1 MSSKK
6 RFYRFCLKKHSF
18 KYIIIE
24 NEWVKEAK
32 MVRIEKNS
40 ASNANVSLYSISV
53 LSIRRCAVLTWVLF
67 RFVPVFVCVLI
78 AETLFC
84 CTQSSESISPNM
96 ESNCRTRTELSPLL
110 VESMPEYSMLL
121 QATFY
126 HKLRINCCYWLS
138 NASEMPYRTR
148 IRFDFVPLAT
158 IHTSTVRFWF
168 FRCCLPLICN
178 WTQNINI
185 QNTNSLVQTFCHR
198 HIGFCCC
205 LLFICR
211 CFGRDWIIEFVYR
224 TKLQVHAYWS
234 SDRNIN
240 RRHENKYGVW
250 KSISQNCWNCRRRYK
265 IYMKLNDK
273 QMRYWWNLELF
284 IFLET
289 ARETLIF
296 WILIEH
302 VRLERIE
309 RPGSFRN
316 NKVTIW
322 LLQLIHLSILSS
334 SKNSQVYT
342 KLSSTKTES
351 SGHENSVFV
360 LWLEFFIQFLINYQ
374 LNTET
379 KAIQSF

>member
-1 MSSKK
+1 MQTSHFIPFPCYLFGAVPCWLSFRSS
-6 RFYRFCLKKHSF
+6 FCVCAYCRDTILLHTIIREHFAKHG
-18 KYIIIE
+18 IE
-24 NEWVKEAK
+24 LQG
-32 MVRIEKNS
+32 
-40 ASNANVSLYSISV
+40 SNW
-53 LSIRRCAVLTWVLF
+53 T
-67 RFVPVFVCVLI
+67 VPVVSRIDAGIFDV
-78 AETLFC
+78 
-84 CTQSSESISPNM
+84 
-96 ESNCRTRTELSPLL
+96 
-110 VESMPEYSMLL
+110 L

-185 QNTNSLVQTFCHR
+185 QHTNSLVQTFCHR

-211 CFGRDWIIEFVYR
+211 CFGRDWIIEFVYL

-234 SDRNIN
+234 SDRSIN
-240 RRHENKYGVW
+240 RRHGNKYGVW

-296 WILIEH
+296 WILIEY

-342 KLSSTKTES
+342 KLSSTKTEG

>member
-1 MSSKK
+1 MNGWRKQTWF
-6 RFYRFCLKKHSF
+6 R
-18 KYIIIE
+18 
-24 NEWVKEAK
+24 W
-32 MVRIEKNS
+32 EKNS

-96 ESNCRTRTELSPLL
+96 ESNCRARTELSPLL

-211 CFGRDWIIEFVYR
+211 CFGRDWIIEFVYLTR
-224 TKLQVHAYWS
+224 LQVHAYWS

-296 WILIEH
+296 WILIEYN
-302 VRLERIE
+302 RLERIE
-309 RPGSFRN
+309 WPGSFRN

-322 LLQLIHLSILSS
+322 LLQLMHLSILSS

-342 KLSSTKTES
+342 KLCSTKTER